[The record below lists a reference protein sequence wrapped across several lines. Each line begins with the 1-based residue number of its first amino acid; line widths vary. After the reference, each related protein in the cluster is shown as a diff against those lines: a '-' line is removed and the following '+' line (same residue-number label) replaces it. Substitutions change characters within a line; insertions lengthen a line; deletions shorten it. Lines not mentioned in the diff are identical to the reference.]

1 MAEMTIRELAD
12 ICGVA
17 VSTVSRAMND
27 RSDVSY
33 ATRKR
38 IQDAARR
45 HGYVP
50 NASARRLK
58 ISTTHTI
65 SVIVQGELGQLV
77 IEVLSHLADAFTE
90 AGYDTTL
97 QHVAEGQ
104 AHPGTIARLVREGK
118 YGGVVF
124 LGRYGSADRD
134 VSAQLV
140 RRLAEIDV
148 PMVFCTTPDYSG
160 ADSLHSSISVDDQTG
175 EFELVSHLIA
185 AGHRRIAFVGAGSEC
200 DREHA
205 WALRLAGY
213 RAALAAAG
221 IPFDER
227 LVVSSAQKDQIYSI
241 ANGYEST
248 ARWLPDAPADLT
260 AIAAVCDAAALGA
273 ARALSEAG
281 RTVPNDCSL
290 VGFDGLDLAKYYV
303 PRITT
308 LAQPL
313 SEIAQSAARVLLAT
327 IRTPSRAV
335 EQVWIR
341 GRLIEGESVRRLT

>member
-1 MAEMTIRELAD
+1 MTIRELAD

-27 RSDVSY
+27 RSDVSPE
-33 ATRKR
+33 TRER
-38 IQDAARR
+38 VRAAARR
-45 HGYVP
+45 YGYVP

-58 ISTTHTI
+58 ISTTQTI

-77 IEVLSHLADAFTE
+77 IEVLSHLEEAFAE
-90 AGYDTTL
+90 SGYDTTL
-97 QHVAEGQ
+97 QHVSDEH
-104 AHPGTIARLVREGK
+104 AHAATVERLVREGK

-134 VSAQLV
+134 LSAQLI

-160 ADSLHSSISVDDQTG
+160 ADSLHSSISVDDQSG
-175 EFELVSHLIA
+175 AFELVSHLIE
-185 AGHRRIAFVGAGSEC
+185 AGHRRIAFVGAGSER

-213 RAALAAAG
+213 RSALAAAG

-227 LVVSSAQKDQIYSI
+227 LVVPSAEEQHIYSI
-241 ANGYEST
+241 VNGYEST
-248 ARWLPDAPADLT
+248 RRWLADAPPDVT
-260 AIAAVCDAAALGA
+260 AVMAVCDAAALGA

-281 RTVPNDCSL
+281 KRVPDDISL
-290 VGFDGLDLAKYYV
+290 VGFDGMDLAKYYV

-327 IRTPSRAV
+327 MRNPSRAI

-341 GRLIEGESVRRLT
+341 GRLLEGESVRRIA